1 MDNVREWHKPRPNQ
15 AGQTALVDG
24 RGGDRPGSQP
34 LLVHLHHSMI
44 GTLAVGKF
52 PMAIVSSHSPDELA
66 QKSRKSASSLSPAA
80 PDGPQDFPQ
89 AADGVQPTLPD
100 SVPTPSLVRGGEQ
113 QASDAIAPEDSL
125 RPQRLQDYIGQSALK
140 EVLDIAIKAAQSRK
154 EPLDHLLLYGPP
166 GLGKTTMAL
175 ILAQE
180 MGVSCKITTAPALE
194 RPRDIAGLLVN
205 LKPGDV
211 LFIDEIHR
219 LPRVTEEILYP
230 AMEDAR
236 LDITIGKG
244 QAARTRSIP
253 LCDFTLVGATTRVG
267 ALTSPLRDRFGLIQ
281 RLRFYEVEELTQI
294 VQRTAEVLKTP
305 IEPAGAQEIA
315 RRARGTPR
323 IANRLLRRVRDYMEV
338 KAAGPI
344 TEAIA
349 AEALE
354 LFNVDPCGLDWTDR
368 RLLSVMIENFNGG
381 PVGLDTMAASTG
393 EDPQTIEEVYEP
405 YLMQIGYL
413 QRTPRGRVVT
423 AAARRH
429 LGYDEGAGSGE
440 GNQMTLI

>member
-1 MDNVREWHKPRPNQ
+1 
-15 AGQTALVDG
+15 
-24 RGGDRPGSQP
+24 
-34 LLVHLHHSMI
+34 
-44 GTLAVGKF
+44 
-52 PMAIVSSHSPDELA
+52 MAIVSSHKSDDSA
-66 QKSRKSASSLSPAA
+66 QEPEKRASAKRAKGTQPAA
-80 PDGPQDFPQ
+80 APSADFT
-89 AADGVQPTLPD
+89 QPTLPEQTQA
-100 SVPTPSLVRGGEQ
+100 PILSLVKGGEAQ
-113 QASDAIAPEDSL
+113 PAETSAPEDRL
-125 RPQRLQDYIGQSALK
+125 RPQRLKDYIGQSALK
-140 EVLDIAIKAAQSRK
+140 EVLDIAIKAAKSRQ

-180 MGVSCKITTAPALE
+180 MGVECKITTAPALE

-230 AMEDAR
+230 AMEDSR
-236 LDITIGKG
+236 LDITVGKG
-244 QAARTRSIP
+244 QSARTRSIP
-253 LCDFTLVGATTRVG
+253 LQAFTLVGATTRVG
-267 ALTSPLRDRFGLIQ
+267 ALTSPLRDRFGLVQ
-281 RLRFYEVEELTQI
+281 RLRFYEIEELTQI
-294 VQRTAEVLKTP
+294 VSRTADVLNTP
-305 IEPAGAQEIA
+305 IVPGGAMEIA

-323 IANRLLRRVRDYMEV
+323 IANRLLRRVRDFVEV
-338 KAAGPI
+338 KASGPI

-368 RLLSVMIENFNGG
+368 RLLSVMIENFAGG

-393 EDPQTIEEVYEP
+393 EDAQTIEEVYEP

-423 AAARRH
+423 PAARRH
-429 LGYDEGAGSGE
+429 LGYSGHGDLE
-440 GNQMTLI
+440 DGESQMKLL